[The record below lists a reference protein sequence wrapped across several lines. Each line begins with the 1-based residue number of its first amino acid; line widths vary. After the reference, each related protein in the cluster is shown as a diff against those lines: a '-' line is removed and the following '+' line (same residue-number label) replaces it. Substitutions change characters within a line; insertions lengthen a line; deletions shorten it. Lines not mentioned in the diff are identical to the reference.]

1 MPTTIRSHIFK
12 KRPISPSNTVQ
23 DTFNALEPLY
33 VDLDGTLTPVDT
45 LHEALTEVL
54 RSQPLA
60 LPQAL
65 RSLLKGKSAFKATT
79 AQLASLDASTLPYNQ
94 HLLELLRAEKQKGR
108 KLILTSAADIRIVR
122 AVAEYLQIFDD
133 IIATN
138 QHDATNLSGAN
149 KQAAIAAHAAA
160 LGFTEY
166 AYAGNSHDD
175 LAVWEKASL
184 AIAVD
189 TPASVLKKLRQQ
201 HSNIIE
207 MVAARQPLKVFL
219 KSIRIN
225 NWSKNAL
232 IFLPLLAA
240 HCLEVP
246 AWTQALLAFLAF
258 GLCAS
263 GTYLINDLLDI
274 PNDRSHPIK
283 SKRPLASGRM
293 PVLQGCALSALLL
306 AAAAVTALSL
316 SPAFFLTLLI
326 YTALTLSYSVKL
338 KKIAI
343 LDILVLAF
351 LYTIRIIAGGVA
363 SNIQISKWL
372 LAISIFVF
380 ISLALAKRCAE
391 ITRIKN
397 AGLAKIQG
405 RGYFIDDLETVR
417 SMGIAS
423 GFMSAL
429 VLALYIES
437 PTSFINY
444 NFPELL
450 WITPPIFLAWIM
462 RIWIKTGRNELTGE
476 DPLQFSLKDK
486 PSWIC
491 LSLIFIFASIAM
503 VGEA

>member
-1 MPTTIRSHIFK
+1 M
-12 KRPISPSNTVQ
+12 
-23 DTFNALEPLY
+23 
-33 VDLDGTLTPVDT
+33 
-45 LHEALTEVL
+45 
-54 RSQPLA
+54 
-60 LPQAL
+60 
-65 RSLLKGKSAFKATT
+65 
-79 AQLASLDASTLPYNQ
+79 
-94 HLLELLRAEKQKGR
+94 
-108 KLILTSAADIRIVR
+108 
-122 AVAEYLQIFDD
+122 
-133 IIATN
+133 
-138 QHDATNLSGAN
+138 
-149 KQAAIAAHAAA
+149 
-160 LGFTEY
+160 
-166 AYAGNSHDD
+166 
-175 LAVWEKASL
+175 
-184 AIAVD
+184 D

-225 NWSKNAL
+225 NWTKNAL

-293 PVLQGCALSALLL
+293 SVLQGSALSALLL

-326 YTALTLSYSVKL
+326 YTALTLSYSAKL

-391 ITRIKN
+391 IIRIKN

-405 RGYFIDDLETVR
+405 RGYSIDDLETVR

-444 NFPELL
+444 NLPELL

>member
-1 MPTTIRSHIFK
+1 MS
-12 KRPISPSNTVQ
+12 
-23 DTFNALEPLY
+23 
-33 VDLDGTLTPVDT
+33 
-45 LHEALTEVL
+45 
-54 RSQPLA
+54 
-60 LPQAL
+60 
-65 RSLLKGKSAFKATT
+65 
-79 AQLASLDASTLPYNQ
+79 
-94 HLLELLRAEKQKGR
+94 
-108 KLILTSAADIRIVR
+108 
-122 AVAEYLQIFDD
+122 
-133 IIATN
+133 
-138 QHDATNLSGAN
+138 
-149 KQAAIAAHAAA
+149 
-160 LGFTEY
+160 
-166 AYAGNSHDD
+166 
-175 LAVWEKASL
+175 
-184 AIAVD
+184 
-189 TPASVLKKLRQQ
+189 
-201 HSNIIE
+201 
-207 MVAARQPLKVFL
+207 
-219 KSIRIN
+219 
-225 NWSKNAL
+225 
-232 IFLPLLAA
+232 
-240 HCLEVP
+240 
-246 AWTQALLAFLAF
+246 
-258 GLCAS
+258 
-263 GTYLINDLLDI
+263 
-274 PNDRSHPIK
+274 
-283 SKRPLASGRM
+283 
-293 PVLQGCALSALLL
+293 VLQGSALSALLL

-326 YTALTLSYSVKL
+326 YTALTLSYSAKL

-391 ITRIKN
+391 IIRIKN

-405 RGYFIDDLETVR
+405 RGYSIDDLETVR

-444 NFPELL
+444 NLPELL

-491 LSLIFIFASIAM
+491 LS
-503 VGEA
+503 

>member
-1 MPTTIRSHIFK
+1 MS
-12 KRPISPSNTVQ
+12 
-23 DTFNALEPLY
+23 
-33 VDLDGTLTPVDT
+33 
-45 LHEALTEVL
+45 
-54 RSQPLA
+54 
-60 LPQAL
+60 
-65 RSLLKGKSAFKATT
+65 
-79 AQLASLDASTLPYNQ
+79 
-94 HLLELLRAEKQKGR
+94 
-108 KLILTSAADIRIVR
+108 
-122 AVAEYLQIFDD
+122 
-133 IIATN
+133 
-138 QHDATNLSGAN
+138 
-149 KQAAIAAHAAA
+149 
-160 LGFTEY
+160 
-166 AYAGNSHDD
+166 
-175 LAVWEKASL
+175 
-184 AIAVD
+184 
-189 TPASVLKKLRQQ
+189 
-201 HSNIIE
+201 
-207 MVAARQPLKVFL
+207 
-219 KSIRIN
+219 
-225 NWSKNAL
+225 
-232 IFLPLLAA
+232 
-240 HCLEVP
+240 
-246 AWTQALLAFLAF
+246 
-258 GLCAS
+258 
-263 GTYLINDLLDI
+263 
-274 PNDRSHPIK
+274 
-283 SKRPLASGRM
+283 
-293 PVLQGCALSALLL
+293 VLQGSALSALLL

-326 YTALTLSYSVKL
+326 YTALTLSYSAKL

-391 ITRIKN
+391 IIRIKN

-405 RGYFIDDLETVR
+405 RGYSIDDLETVR

-444 NFPELL
+444 NLPELL

>member
-1 MPTTIRSHIFK
+1 M
-12 KRPISPSNTVQ
+12 Q
-23 DTFNALEPLY
+23 DTFNTLEPLY

-60 LPQAL
+60 LPQVV
-65 RSLLKGKSAFKATT
+65 RSLLQGKSAFKATT
-79 AQLASLDASTLPYNQ
+79 AQLASIDASTLPYNQ
-94 HLLELLRAEKQKGR
+94 TLLQLLQTEKQKGR
-108 KLILTSAADIRIVR
+108 KLILASAADIRIVQ

-138 QHDATNLSGAN
+138 QHSSTNLSGSN
-149 KQAAIAAHAAA
+149 KQAAIAEHAAA
-160 LGFTEY
+160 HGFAQY

-189 TPASVLKKLRQQ
+189 TPASVLKKLRKQ
-201 HSNIIE
+201 HRNIIE
-207 MVAARQPLKVFL
+207 IAEARRPVKTFL

-225 NWSKNAL
+225 NWTKNGL

-240 HCLEVP
+240 HCLEMP
-246 AWTQALLAFLAF
+246 AWSNALLAFLAF

-274 PNDRSHPIK
+274 PNDRNHPIK

-293 PVLQGCALSALLL
+293 PVLQGCVLSVVLL
-306 AAAAVTALSL
+306 AAAVVTALTL
-316 SPAFFLTLLI
+316 SPAFFLTLLV
-326 YTALTLSYSVKL
+326 YTVLTLSYSVKL

-343 LDILVLAF
+343 LDILVLAL
-351 LYTIRIIAGGVA
+351 LYTIRIIAGGIA

-391 ITRIKN
+391 IIRIKN
-397 AGLAKIQG
+397 SGRQHIQG
-405 RGYFIDDLETVR
+405 RGYSIDDLETVR
-417 SMGIAS
+417 GMGIAS

-503 VGEA
+503 VG